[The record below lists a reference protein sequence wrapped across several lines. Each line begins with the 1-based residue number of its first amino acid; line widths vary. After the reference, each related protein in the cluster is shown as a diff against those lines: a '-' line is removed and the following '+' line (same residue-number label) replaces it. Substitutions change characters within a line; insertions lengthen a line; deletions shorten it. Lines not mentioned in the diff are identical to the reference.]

1 MELSQA
7 AAIDLVEA
15 SYDLDLAPAEWLPK
29 LLEAGESMFDL
40 GCGHYGVIVAGVSE
54 PGVPIFTQ
62 VQTGPGAEELPLK
75 VWRAAREA
83 GPDVVAGFSQTVSGS
98 VTVLSDLRDRWP
110 RAYEVLTQG
119 VGCRDMLSLVATD
132 PDRHGVNI
140 TIPSPE
146 LIRLT
151 PKQRAHWQMIGV
163 HLAAG
168 HRLRRGLGEEGD
180 VAGKPITEMPLQA
193 EALLDPTRFLV
204 AQAAGGAQ
212 ERGASKTIREAARLV
227 DKARG
232 PLRQDDPE
240 EALRIWRG
248 LVRGRWSLVDW
259 FDTDGRRFV
268 LAKPNAPNIRDPRGL
283 TQREA
288 LVATYAASG
297 ESRKLIS
304 YRTGLSESTVSR
316 ALDSAMHKL
325 AVKTQA
331 QLVEKM
337 RGLPDVA
344 ELSDRDRDEE
354 SAAG

>member
-1 MELSQA
+1 M
-7 AAIDLVEA
+7 
-15 SYDLDLAPAEWLPK
+15 
-29 LLEAGESMFDL
+29 
-40 GCGHYGVIVAGVSE
+40 
-54 PGVPIFTQ
+54 
-62 VQTGPGAEELPLK
+62 
-75 VWRAAREA
+75 
-83 GPDVVAGFSQTVSGS
+83 
-98 VTVLSDLRDRWP
+98 
-110 RAYEVLTQG
+110 
-119 VGCRDMLSLVATD
+119 
-132 PDRHGVNI
+132 
-140 TIPSPE
+140 
-146 LIRLT
+146 
-151 PKQRAHWQMIGV
+151 
-163 HLAAG
+163 
-168 HRLRRGLGEEGD
+168 
-180 VAGKPITEMPLQA
+180 AGKPITEMPLQA

-283 TQREA
+283 TEREA

-325 AVKTQA
+325 TVKTKA